1 MKLKS
6 DCGVKSEHE
15 GNTVY
20 EETAA
25 LKQNITAR
33 TGRGKNGLTEH

>member
-15 GNTVY
+15 
-20 EETAA
+20 E
-25 LKQNITAR
+25 Q
-33 TGRGKNGLTEH
+33 RGIQEKSCVTTENNCKNRKRKA